1 MKKEYIATP
10 EDIKENEGINLEQYC
25 NDSSYAL
32 VTIKKALNI
41 AVTRI
46 CKLCD
51 NIKNGELGVE
61 EALDKEPVK
70 VPIFKKLQCEIVYNL
85 IFTAENSPT
94 GGYIDDIISYELKLG
109 KINDTQFGVYH
120 KEG

>member
-10 EDIKENEGINLEQYC
+10 EDIKENEGIDLEQYC
-25 NDSSYAL
+25 NDSSFAL

-85 IFTAENSPT
+85 IFTAETSPT
-94 GGYIDDIISYELKLG
+94 DGYIDDIISHELNIG
-109 KINDTQFGVYH
+109 KVNGIQKGIH
-120 KEG
+120 KKD

>member
-10 EDIKENEGINLEQYC
+10 EDIRETEGIDLEQYC
-25 NDSSYAL
+25 NDSSLVL

-85 IFTAENSPT
+85 IFTAESSPT
-94 GGYIDDIISYELKLG
+94 GGYIDDIISHELDLG
-109 KINDTQFGVYH
+109 KVNSIQKGVYH